1 MALLL
6 RSSCPPICSAVPAV
20 LFNRRRLAYAAPQSS
35 LSAGDMARSSGA
47 EFFQDDTRPIMLF
60 DGVCNLCNGGVRF
73 VRENDRNRRI
83 RFQPLQ
89 SEGGRRLLQRSGR
102 SPDDISSVVLVEQY
116 RSSTHLIGSTPVK
129 PATLVP
135 KYLDTPSLSQQ
146 SPAAGFEP
154 QTKGHLHC
162 GKRMFYQ
169 LIWEHDAILLAY
181 SFVSYILLA
190 DHTSS
195 LKQ

>member
-73 VRENDRNRRI
+73 VRENDRNRFGSVLI
-83 RFQPLQ
+83 SLFLHTYQP
-89 SEGGRRLLQRSGR
+89 
-102 SPDDISSVVLVEQY
+102 
-116 RSSTHLIGSTPVK
+116 
-129 PATLVP
+129 TLM
-135 KYLDTPSLSQQ
+135 YL
-146 SPAAGFEP
+146 
-154 QTKGHLHC
+154 H
-162 GKRMFYQ
+162 
-169 LIWEHDAILLAY
+169 I
-181 SFVSYILLA
+181 
-190 DHTSS
+190 
-195 LKQ
+195 

>member
-116 RSSTHLIGSTPVK
+116 RSYIKSEAVIK
-129 PATLVP
+129 IME
-135 KYLDTPSLSQQ
+135 YLDLPFPQLASLL
-146 SPAAGFEP
+146 
-154 QTKGHLHC
+154 K
-162 GKRMFYQ
+162 MFP
-169 LIWEHDAILLAY
+169 LFLRDFAY
-181 SFVSYILLA
+181 DGVANNRYVVFGRSETDSCEI
-190 DHTSS
+190 
-195 LKQ
+195 